1 MHKLYICVHNPYF
14 YIFRPKSHINLLQLY
29 TEDDYTCSKMHFE
42 VITKV
47 TIYLYLY
54 LFEHQRNETLN
65 TTGMDTRRDLK
76 VITRVKPVKVENVF
90 GVYVTE

>member
-1 MHKLYICVHNPYF
+1 
-14 YIFRPKSHINLLQLY
+14 
-29 TEDDYTCSKMHFE
+29 MHFE

-54 LFEHQRNETLN
+54 LFKHQRNETLN

-90 GVYVTE
+90 GVYVTKLK